1 MLVNTSDY
9 ELILAREAAL
19 GPFGALDAKRPRAWQ
34 QYGYKDELTF
44 DDYFRAYSRGGAG
57 FGAVHR
63 LLDKCWQVK
72 PRIKKPGDDEPGDWE
87 KKVTK
92 SLDDIQAWQKLAD
105 FDRRNMIGR
114 FAGLIY
120 RVGDGRALDQPLV
133 RGQRLVDIV
142 PVYENQ
148 LRVSRWNE
156 DPAKE
161 EFGTPAMWEYRFL
174 APHQRDA
181 QAQPDKWVQVHPSR
195 VQILAEGTVGHD
207 FFDGVPLLKA
217 GFNALVDIEK
227 LSGGGGESA
236 LKNSARTITFEYEA
250 TATPQAITTNP
261 DGTASGKTV
270 KEIHEEA
277 ARKINRDLDSTI
289 VLQGGKANTL
299 DTTVQDLE
307 PQFRISANLFAASV
321 QLPFTVLF
329 GQQTGR
335 LASDEDRAE
344 VLARADSRQSK
355 VLTPMLRQ
363 LIERLQKAGLVEAG
377 EFEIEWPDLDAP
389 GDSAKYDN
397 LGKLTKAM
405 SDASAAGLTEPIF
418 DANELR
424 KVAGFEE
431 RTDDG
436 MPDEADEEAALEAE
450 RQHQIALRQATPAA
464 APAAPRVV
472 ASR

>member
-1 MLVNTSDY
+1 MQVNATDY
-9 ELILAREAAL
+9 DLICARETSL
-19 GPFGALDAKRPRAWQ
+19 GAWGAIDAKRPRAWQ
-34 QYGYKDELTF
+34 QYGYKDELSF
-44 DDYFRAYSRGGAG
+44 DDYFKAYSRGGAG
-57 FGAVHR
+57 HGAVHR
-63 LLDKCWQVK
+63 LLDKCWQER
-72 PRIKKPGDDEPGDWE
+72 PRIKQPQADEPTDWE
-87 KKVTK
+87 KKVVK
-92 SLDDIQAWQKLAD
+92 LLDGIKGFQKLAD
-105 FDRRNMIGR
+105 FDRRNLIGR

-120 RVGDGRALDQPLV
+120 RVADSQALDQPLR

-148 LRVSRWNE
+148 LRVARWNE
-156 DPAKE
+156 DPAAE
-161 EFGTPAMWEYRFL
+161 NFGTPAMWEYRFL

-195 VQILAEGTVGHD
+195 VQILAEGSVGID

-217 GFNALVDIEK
+217 GFNALVDLEK

-236 LKNSARTITFEYEA
+236 LKNSARTITFKYDVGSS
-250 TATPQAITTNP
+250 PQAITLDSNGAPT
-261 DGTASGKTV
+261 GKTV
-270 KEIHEEA
+270 KEVHEEQ
-277 ARKINRDLDSTI
+277 ARALNRNLDSTI
-289 VLQGGKANTL
+289 VMQGGEASTL
-299 DTTVQDLE
+299 QTSQHDLE
-307 PQFRISANLFAASV
+307 PQFRISANIFACSV
-321 QLPFTVLF
+321 QMPFTVLF

-344 VLARADSRQSK
+344 MVARAESRQ
-355 VLTPMLRQ
+355 VATLTPMLREFV
-363 LIERLQKAGLVEAG
+363 ERLQAAGLIEAG

-405 SDASAAGLTEPIF
+405 NDAAAAGLTEPIF

-436 MPDEADEEAALEAE
+436 MPGEGGEAAAIEAQ
-450 RQHQIALRQATPAA
+450 RQHELALRAA
-464 APAAPRVV
+464 AGAQPQPRL
-472 ASR
+472 ASAK